1 MIEKEPKQETLKE
14 AATKEGLFRASQHNL
29 NRAEAGYNAKWFKR
43 GALFG
48 SKWQAERM
56 YTEEDIINAL
66 HSVELRDNKNY
77 TKIYSEDDMR
87 EAIAEAWNSCEDNEN
102 NETFTQVFNRILQS
116 LKQPK
121 TPKWF
126 VAEMEEISDN
136 KTNDFGKKQ
145 IYYQRLK
152 TTTINGKTYLVGTYL
167 YE

>member
-1 MIEKEPKQETLKE
+1 
-14 AATKEGLFRASQHNL
+14 
-29 NRAEAGYNAKWFKR
+29 
-43 GALFG
+43 
-48 SKWQAERM
+48 
-56 YTEEDIINAL
+56 
-66 HSVELRDNKNY
+66 
-77 TKIYSEDDMR
+77 MR

-152 TTTINGKTYLVGTYL
+152 TTTINGKTYLIGTYL